1 MKLIRSLV
9 FVFLIS
15 LSLNSFCQIKIVA
28 VKTFGTGDTLDHAV
42 SDALV
47 EAIMQVNGGYINS
60 DVKTSTQYLKT
71 NNIKSSSKEIQNNI
85 QKTTNGVIQS
95 YSILKQRKKDLVFDV
110 QVEAKIAKYEQS
122 KQLNRPKLAVLPFQI
137 NPAINSNIQNDFL
150 PNFYLD
156 LEERLVQTRRFAI
169 LDKVHQKLIKKEMA
183 GYKGEDYS
191 QIELAKQ
198 GNKAGADFILTGI
211 INKLEPRETKNI
223 IDGSEIKSSRK
234 RFKYEANIRIIDV
247 VSGQVKFA
255 VKSKNTKQL
264 ISKIIDYIAP
274 LQILDISDERAV
286 IGYGGDYLKPGD
298 EFDVSLLGEKIVD
311 PYNKEIIGR
320 NEKKIGKIRISDVMA
335 KKSFAEIV
343 EGKKVILAN
352 QDQGLVIRS
361 VKKIKVQESS
371 SSENDDD
378 W

>member
-1 MKLIRSLV
+1 MKETPETV
-9 FVFLIS
+9 AKYE
-15 LSLNSFCQIKIVA
+15 QII
-28 VKTFGTGDTLDHAV
+28 
-42 SDALV
+42 
-47 EAIMQVNGGYINS
+47 
-60 DVKTSTQYLKT
+60 
-71 NNIKSSSKEIQNNI
+71 
-85 QKTTNGVIQS
+85 NGVTS
-95 YSILKQRKKDLVFDV
+95 NDVFKV
-110 QVEAKIAKYEQS
+110 NLLKIAKYEQS

-150 PNFYLD
+150 PYFYLD

-191 QIELAKQ
+191 QTELAKQ
-198 GNKAGADFILTGI
+198 GNKVGADFILTGI

-371 SSENDDD
+371 SLENDDD